1 MQASSPVL
9 PEPSVPRPLPGTNRF
24 SLESGR
30 VVGFNLRFA
39 NPMWPAIQMVPDLG
53 SISFPLELMAL
64 S

>member
-24 SLESGR
+24 SLEFGW
-30 VVGFNLRFA
+30 VVGFNSWFA
-39 NPMWPAIQMVPDLG
+39 NPMWPAIHMIPDLG
-53 SISFPLELMAL
+53 SLSFPVELMAM